1 MSLSIQEAG
10 VLGRNNKKPPIDKI
24 ETVIGPNTNFDGHLK
39 CDGSVRIDGVCEG
52 GLIET
57 VGNIIVGAEA
67 MVAADLVARNVS
79 VSGAVTG
86 TIKASGRLEIL
97 STGRVWGDVEV
108 GSFLLDEEGYFRG
121 QLMMR
126 EEPELPLQLARAANG
141 TPVETSPES

>member
-1 MSLSIQEAG
+1 M
-10 VLGRNNKKPPIDKI
+10 LGRNTKRPPIEKI

-39 CDGSVRIDGVCEG
+39 CDGSVRIDGICEG
-52 GLIET
+52 GVIET
-57 VGNIIVGAEA
+57 VGNVIVGPDA

-86 TIKASGRLEIL
+86 KIRASGRLEIL

-121 QLMMR
+121 QMVMK
-126 EEPELPLQLARAANG
+126 EEPAKPPQLASSAAKRDSTG
-141 TPVETSPES
+141 KPPTP